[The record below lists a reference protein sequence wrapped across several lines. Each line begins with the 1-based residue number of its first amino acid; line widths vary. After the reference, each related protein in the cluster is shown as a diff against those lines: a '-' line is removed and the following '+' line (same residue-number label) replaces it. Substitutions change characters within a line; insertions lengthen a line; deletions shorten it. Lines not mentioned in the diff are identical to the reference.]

1 MAAMAADADHPHK
14 GNLDEFKIAVKAV
27 GADTFYKG
35 ALVFGDAAN
44 GKAQVTQPAAGDVF
58 LGICAKQVVA
68 TAADDLVEIYAGG
81 LWALPI
87 ETPAEGGVGDV
98 AVVDIDD
105 AGRSDNATDAM
116 TGADATLAANDILLG
131 KILAI
136 DVEETTRAWIKL
148 QPGYIYSAT
157 LGWV

>member
-14 GNLDEFKIAVKAV
+14 GNLEEYKIAVKAV

-44 GKAQVTQPAAGDVF
+44 GKAQVTTPAAGDVF

-68 TAADDLVEIYAGG
+68 TAADDLVEIYTGG
-81 LWALPI
+81 LWALNF
-87 ETPAEGGVGDV
+87 ETPAEGDVGDV
-98 AVVDIDD
+98 CVVNIDD
-105 AGRSDNATDAM
+105 AGRSDNVTDAM
-116 TGADATLAANDILLG
+116 TGADATLAANDILIG

-136 DVEETTRAWIKL
+136 DTEETTRGWVLL

>member
-1 MAAMAADADHPHK
+1 MAAMTADADHPHK
-14 GNLDEFKIAVKAV
+14 GNLDEYKIAVKAV

-35 ALVFGDAAN
+35 ALVYGDAAN
-44 GKAQVTQPAAGDVF
+44 GKAQVTVPAAGDVF

-81 LWALPI
+81 LWALNFT
-87 ETPAEGGVGDV
+87 TPAEGDVGDV
-98 AVVDIDD
+98 CVSDVTGTPTDNVADAV
-105 AGRSDNATDAM
+105 
-116 TGADATLAANDILLG
+116 TGADATLAANDILIG

-136 DVEETTRAWIKL
+136 DVEETTRGWVLL